1 MKPESHAMLPVR
13 TAFVVEQTLG
23 HVTHYRNLREFTAQA
38 SDIAPVWL
46 PIAFD
51 VRGAARLMPVV
62 RTNWSVRASWRARRA
77 LDATL
82 ATRDLDVVVFHT
94 QVTSL
99 FSQAIIRRVPSIVSL
114 DATPMNYDTVGE
126 YYGHR
131 AAGDGF
137 LDSQKFRLNRTVLR
151 AADRLVSWSDW
162 TRRSLID
169 DYGVDS
175 ERIRVLAPGAAPSFF
190 HIGET
195 RGEANEGSDVPGRL
209 RLLFVGGDFTRKGGP
224 ALLDWMRTPAAAL
237 CELHLVTQ
245 ADVTPQPNVFVHKNL
260 EANSAILRKLYA
272 DADLFVLPTLADC
285 LAVVLMEATAAG
297 LPVITTN
304 VGALP
309 EAVLPGES
317 GLLIPA
323 GDTRALNAALA
334 ALIGDP
340 VRRKRMG
347 KAGHLLARQKFDAN
361 HNNRALLDLV
371 VELARS
377 RQQSRRAA

>member
-1 MKPESHAMLPVR
+1 
-13 TAFVVEQTLG
+13 
-23 HVTHYRNLREFTAQA
+23 
-38 SDIAPVWL
+38 
-46 PIAFD
+46 
-51 VRGAARLMPVV
+51 
-62 RTNWSVRASWRARRA
+62 
-77 LDATL
+77 
-82 ATRDLDVVVFHT
+82 
-94 QVTSL
+94 
-99 FSQAIIRRVPSIVSL
+99 
-114 DATPMNYDTVGE
+114 
-126 YYGHR
+126 
-131 AAGDGF
+131 
-137 LDSQKFRLNRTVLR
+137 
-151 AADRLVSWSDW
+151 
-162 TRRSLID
+162 
-169 DYGVDS
+169 
-175 ERIRVLAPGAAPSFF
+175 
-190 HIGET
+190 
-195 RGEANEGSDVPGRL
+195 
-209 RLLFVGGDFTRKGGP
+209 
-224 ALLDWMRTPAAAL
+224 
-237 CELHLVTQ
+237 
-245 ADVTPQPNVFVHKNL
+245 
-260 EANSAILRKLYA
+260 LRKLYA